1 MVRRAPFVIGATGVG
16 LGLLLS
22 FHTEPIHLS
31 SVSTGSGANGS
42 GPSTDGQ
49 PSGSGVS
56 SPATA
61 GTAPASTATVP
72 SSTGTA
78 PGQTGPAPT
87 TAPPTTTAAVRNA
100 TSQDV
105 QYRYGDIQ
113 LKVTERG
120 SSITNIKV
128 VQEGATDPRSAQIN
142 SQAVPMLQQQAMS
155 AQSANIDGVSGA
167 TFTSM
172 AYQEALQ
179 SALDQ
184 LK

>member
-1 MVRRAPFVIGATGVG
+1 MRRAPFVIGATGVG

-22 FHTEPIHLS
+22 FHTKPIH
-31 SVSTGSGANGS
+31 
-42 GPSTDGQ
+42 
-49 PSGSGVS
+49 VS
-56 SPATA
+56 SASA
-61 GTAPASTATVP
+61 GGDSGGGTSGTTAT
-72 SSTGTA
+72 
-78 PGQTGPAPT
+78 
-87 TAPPTTTAAVRNA
+87 PPTTVATPPTDGGTGGGSASTTTPTTSTPPTTSGVRTA
-100 TSQDV
+100 TGDDI
-105 QYRYGDIQ
+105 QYRYGDLQ

-120 SSITNIKV
+120 SSITKIQV
-128 VQEGATDPRSAQIN
+128 VEEGATDPRSAQIN
-142 SQAVPMLQQQAMS
+142 SQAVPMLQRQAMS